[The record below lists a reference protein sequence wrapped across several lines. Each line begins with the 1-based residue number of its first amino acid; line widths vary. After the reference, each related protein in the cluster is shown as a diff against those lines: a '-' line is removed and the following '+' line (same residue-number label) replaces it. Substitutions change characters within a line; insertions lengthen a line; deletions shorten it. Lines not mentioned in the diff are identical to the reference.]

1 MAQGSTNN
9 IKLWRVMVI
18 AVICWVALSGLE
30 RNLAADNEE
39 AYKGLK
45 IFSEVIDIIEKNYVE
60 ETEERD
66 LIEKAI
72 QGMVQR
78 LDPHSAF
85 LPPEALEDLQVD
97 TQGEFGG
104 IGIQI
109 EMPDGVLTVVSPI
122 DGTPAAEAGIQAE
135 DKIIKVDGELT
146 KDMTI
151 LEAVKKM
158 RGPKGTE
165 VVITIFRE
173 GVAEPIDFKLIRDTI
188 PIESVRSGLIR
199 DGYGYVRITNFRE
212 KTTADLREALATL
225 ESGSVPLKGL
235 ILDLRNNPGGLLDQS
250 VDVADLFLEQG
261 IIVSMKGRN
270 DRDQRVFSATPNLIK
285 RDYPMVVL
293 INNGSASASEIV
305 AGALQ
310 DQKRALI
317 LGTTSFGKGSVQNVE
332 ALRDGY
338 GLKLTIAR
346 YYTPSGESIQAQG
359 IIPDIEVLP
368 KIIEDDDT
376 DLNRG
381 LLIKEKDLKN
391 HLEPEITEAETTDP
405 EPEKKAVKSKKNGD
419 DEEKKGEQEEEDKKD
434 PPAAKRGGFNPE
446 LLMSDWQVVRAL
458 EILVGYDVFKGL
470 GQ

>member
-405 EPEKKAVKSKKNGD
+405 EPKKKAVKSKKNGD

>member
-1 MAQGSTNN
+1 MTQGGTNN
-9 IKLWRVMVI
+9 FRLWRVMVI
-18 AVICWVALSGLE
+18 AVICWVALTGLG

-60 ETEERD
+60 ETDERD

-72 QGMVQR
+72 QGMVER

-85 LPPEALEDLQVD
+85 LPPEALEELQVD

-109 EMPDGVLTVVSPI
+109 EIRDGVLTVVSPI

-146 KDMTI
+146 KDMA
-151 LEAVKKM
+151 LWEAVKKM
-158 RGPKGTE
+158 RGPKGTN

-173 GVAEPIDFKLIRDTI
+173 GVAEPIDFELTRDTI

-199 DGYGYVRITNFRE
+199 EGYGYVWVTNFRE
-212 KTTADLREALATL
+212 KTTADLTEALETL
-225 ESGSVPLKGL
+225 ESGPVPLKGL

-250 VDVADLFLEQG
+250 VSVADLFLEQG
-261 IIVSMKGRN
+261 TIVSMKGRN
-270 DRDQRVFSATPNLIK
+270 DRDQRVFSATPNQVK
-285 RDYPMVVL
+285 RDYPIVVL

-346 YYTPSGESIQAQG
+346 YYTPSGKSIQAQG
-359 IIPDIEVLP
+359 IVPDIVVQP
-368 KIIEDDDT
+368 KIMEADEA
-376 DLNRG
+376 DLNKG
-381 LLIKEKDLKN
+381 LMIKEKDLKN
-391 HLEPEITEAETTDP
+391 HLEPENNDTETDEP
-405 EPEKKAVKSKKNGD
+405 EPKKEDVKRKKKNSDKNGD
-419 DEEKKGEQEEEDKKD
+419 KEEEDEKVQPASRRD
-434 PPAAKRGGFNPE
+434 PFNPE
-446 LLMSDWQVVRAL
+446 NLQSDWQVMRAF

-470 GQ
+470 SQ